1 MADAQPTVD
10 DKGRKFITRAEL
22 AKHKDRGDVW
32 MTIHNKIYN
41 ISAYLEDH
49 PGGEEVLM
57 DRAGDDGTE
66 DFEDVGHSNEARKK
80 LEEFEIGELPP
91 SERKAETGSSD
102 ASSSGGGGAMFAVVG
117 ALVAAAAGYYY
128 MAYMQ

>member
-1 MADAQPTVD
+1 
-10 DKGRKFITRAEL
+10 
-22 AKHKDRGDVW
+22 